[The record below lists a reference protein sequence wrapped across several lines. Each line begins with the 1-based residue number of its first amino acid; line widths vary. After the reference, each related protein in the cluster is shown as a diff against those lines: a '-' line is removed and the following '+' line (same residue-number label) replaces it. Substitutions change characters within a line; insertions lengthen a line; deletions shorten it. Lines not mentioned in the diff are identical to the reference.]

1 MYVINTTWVHLFLAQ
16 IRLTSLFNKLPL
28 SCRYPLIFVFNFDF
42 NYPPPKDSFLKESH
56 SDRVMFF
63 TDQGRFHQFSFYIQ
77 ILATFEEFGHSDH
90 CLFAQGKF
98 P

>member
-1 MYVINTTWVHLFLAQ
+1 M
-16 IRLTSLFNKLPL
+16 
-28 SCRYPLIFVFNFDF
+28 
-42 NYPPPKDSFLKESH
+42 ESP

>member
-1 MYVINTTWVHLFLAQ
+1 M
-16 IRLTSLFNKLPL
+16 
-28 SCRYPLIFVFNFDF
+28 
-42 NYPPPKDSFLKESH
+42 ESH

-90 CLFAQGKF
+90 CLFARGKF

>member
-1 MYVINTTWVHLFLAQ
+1 M
-16 IRLTSLFNKLPL
+16 
-28 SCRYPLIFVFNFDF
+28 
-42 NYPPPKDSFLKESH
+42 ESY

-90 CLFAQGKF
+90 CLFTQGKF
-98 P
+98 PWSFDLVINQIECLI

>member
-1 MYVINTTWVHLFLAQ
+1 M
-16 IRLTSLFNKLPL
+16 
-28 SCRYPLIFVFNFDF
+28 
-42 NYPPPKDSFLKESH
+42 ESH

-77 ILATFEEFGHSDH
+77 ILATFDEFGLSNHY
-90 CLFAQGKF
+90 LFVLGKF